1 MRRTLLKLM
10 IIFIVFFTGTGCLMM
25 LDNIC
30 RETTGEGG
38 KLVLN
43 VEKLGVFN

>member
-1 MRRTLLKLM
+1 MRSTLLKFLLV
-10 IIFIVFFTGTGCLMM
+10 FIVFFIGTGSLMM

-30 RETTGEGG
+30 METSGEGG

-43 VEKLGVFN
+43 VEKLGIFN